1 MLVKQFKNLI
11 LPLLIC
17 LLIISF
23 ITTDI
28 TPLHSGLGIDGMW
41 YNKTILQE
49 DYTPSDYHIFKSL
62 PSYLI
67 KVFFEFFNI
76 NKNHLNILL
85 SFKIFNLISLC
96 LTMLILDQI
105 SNTFLE
111 DKNKLLII
119 ISTLSF
125 TVLKVSM
132 YDVVTPD
139 YFGFFLATAFLYSFL
154 VKRSIIMIPLL
165 IISYFTNPIV
175 FLIGM
180 VLLIFSNT
188 SPKNLNQTKVS
199 RLAFYL
205 ACLFGMLI
213 LFWAVYMIIP
223 MYKAG
228 IELTKWHI
236 PDTLN
241 IYVFP
246 ISALL
251 VSVLCAYL
259 SHPLFYHFIRYLHLK
274 NLLKVNLFYVV
285 ISIFFMILKSFV
297 VEFNNSPTELDD
309 TGHLIYMWPLYF
321 CMKPLVGVSEHIHSL
336 GIMIVFALLFWRKI
350 VLQSSEMFG
359 ASGLIILGLFV
370 LFIIKP
376 ETRHTLPFVPIVS
389 LLVVKVIPD
398 DFLSI
403 KNTFLLVTT
412 SLILSKIYYPLQLAA
427 FSCDPQV
434 FPAQHYFMFF
444 GFSCNYAMYLIQIT
458 ISFFILIYIKKLISR
473 NELSSL

>member
-49 DYTPSDYHIFKSL
+49 DYNPSNYHIFKLL

-139 YFGFFLATAFLYSFL
+139 YFGFFLASAFLYSFL

-175 FLIGM
+175 F
-180 VLLIFSNT
+180 
-188 SPKNLNQTKVS
+188 
-199 RLAFYL
+199 
-205 ACLFGMLI
+205 
-213 LFWAVYMIIP
+213 
-223 MYKAG
+223 
-228 IELTKWHI
+228 
-236 PDTLN
+236 
-241 IYVFP
+241 
-246 ISALL
+246 
-251 VSVLCAYL
+251 
-259 SHPLFYHFIRYLHLK
+259 
-274 NLLKVNLFYVV
+274 
-285 ISIFFMILKSFV
+285 
-297 VEFNNSPTELDD
+297 
-309 TGHLIYMWPLYF
+309 
-321 CMKPLVGVSEHIHSL
+321 
-336 GIMIVFALLFWRKI
+336 
-350 VLQSSEMFG
+350 
-359 ASGLIILGLFV
+359 
-370 LFIIKP
+370 
-376 ETRHTLPFVPIVS
+376 
-389 LLVVKVIPD
+389 
-398 DFLSI
+398 
-403 KNTFLLVTT
+403 
-412 SLILSKIYYPLQLAA
+412 
-427 FSCDPQV
+427 
-434 FPAQHYFMFF
+434 
-444 GFSCNYAMYLIQIT
+444 
-458 ISFFILIYIKKLISR
+458 
-473 NELSSL
+473 